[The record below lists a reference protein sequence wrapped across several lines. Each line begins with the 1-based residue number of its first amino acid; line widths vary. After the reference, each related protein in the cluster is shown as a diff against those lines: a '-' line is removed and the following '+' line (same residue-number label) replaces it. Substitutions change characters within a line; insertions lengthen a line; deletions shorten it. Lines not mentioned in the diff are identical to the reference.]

1 MAGIVTPGQL
11 KRNSEFYRQLAA
23 LLAAG
28 VPVLEALQSIQRHPP
43 DARYRT
49 LLRRAVT
56 SIGEGSTLAESLE
69 RAGAELPA
77 FDLALVR
84 AGEQSGRLVEC
95 SRSLAAHYAA
105 RAALVER
112 FLVRILYPVFLFHL
126 AVLVFPPDLL
136 PALLLQG
143 EVARFVTQKLS
154 VLIPVYAGALAL
166 MLAFQSRRS
175 SLWRSGLEQV
185 LRAVPWFGTARREA
199 ALARLAGA
207 LEALLNAGVNIV
219 ESWDLAAA
227 ASGSP
232 AIARAVARWRPRV
245 VAGNFPGEEVRR
257 SAEFPELFANL
268 YQTGEASGQLDQE
281 LRHLESYYRESSARK
296 MEQFLIVS
304 SLAIT
309 LGIMLLVA
317 VFIVRFY
324 IGYFQRIQDLL

>member
-1 MAGIVTPGQL
+1 MVGIVTPGQL
-11 KRNSEFYRQLAA
+11 KRDSEFYRQLAA

-28 VPVLEALQSIQRHPP
+28 VPVLESLQSIQQHPP
-43 DARYRT
+43 DGRYRT
-49 LLRRAVT
+49 LLRRAAA
-56 SIGEGSTLAESLE
+56 SIRQGSTLTESLE
-69 RAGAELPA
+69 CAGAGLPA
-77 FDLALVR
+77 FDLALLR

-95 SRSLAAHYAA
+95 CRSLAAHYAG
-105 RAALVER
+105 RAALIDR

-126 AVLVFPPDLL
+126 AVLIFPPDLL
-136 PALLLQG
+136 PALFLHG
-143 EVARFVTQKLS
+143 EVSHFITQKLG
-154 VLIPVYAGALAL
+154 VLIPVYGAVLVL
-166 MLAFQSRRS
+166 VLAFQSRRS
-175 SLWRSGLEQV
+175 SLWRSGLEQF
-185 LRAVPWFGTARREA
+185 LRPVPWLGTARREA

-207 LEALLNAGVNIV
+207 LEALLNAGVGIV

-232 AIARAVARWRPRV
+232 AILRAVARWRPRV
-245 VAGNFPGEEVRR
+245 VAGSFPGEEVRQ

-296 MEQFLIVS
+296 MEQFFIVG

-309 LGIMLLVA
+309 LGMMLLVA

-324 IGYFQRIQDLL
+324 MGYFQRIQDLL